1 MAIGTTNSNLYQ
13 FDLLDGPRLRM
24 VRIDVTGLA
33 AGNNAVPHGLK
44 DQNGSGVSDDF
55 TMPDVGGSARTVSVD
70 AEITEGSTVTKASD
84 FIKWAPAGS
93 GALVA
98 VRLSRLAA

>member
-44 DQNGSGVSDDF
+44 DQNGSGVAPKS
-55 TMPDVGGSARTVSVD
+55 VGIEPTSNNNFWEYQAAD
-70 AEITEGSTVTKASD
+70 ATNIYVGAGAGGGTTAAIYVEG
-84 FIKWAPAGS
+84 
-93 GALVA
+93 
-98 VRLSRLAA
+98 